1 MSGFKHEKIP
11 SFTKRDGNALVY
23 NGTGN
28 LQYCIPENYFTSGYA
43 RVEGAFVRLLGSF
56 MYRINT
62 GNKPSNTFKTFSWAT
77 VFLCRPSSIDKVK
90 ETELVQGQGVADYR
104 ILTFEPG
111 DQLVT
116 NVFTPQNTDNVNEIL
131 SLHVKTGKIPNT
143 IPYNELYNYIYEA
156 INLNGGNFNIHSQI
170 MGIIYSKICRDPD
183 DIYKPFR
190 MSKAIDKDMRF
201 YKCISVIEAA
211 RYISPF
217 AALMSVNFDD
227 AVVSSVV
234 LSDDVETGKRESV
247 YSPLEQVLT
256 M

>member
-56 MYRINT
+56 
-62 GNKPSNTFKTFSWAT
+62 
-77 VFLCRPSSIDKVK
+77 IDKVK

-170 MGIIYSKICRDPD
+170 MGIIYS
-183 DIYKPFR
+183 
-190 MSKAIDKDMRF
+190 
-201 YKCISVIEAA
+201 
-211 RYISPF
+211 
-217 AALMSVNFDD
+217 
-227 AVVSSVV
+227 
-234 LSDDVETGKRESV
+234 
-247 YSPLEQVLT
+247 
-256 M
+256 